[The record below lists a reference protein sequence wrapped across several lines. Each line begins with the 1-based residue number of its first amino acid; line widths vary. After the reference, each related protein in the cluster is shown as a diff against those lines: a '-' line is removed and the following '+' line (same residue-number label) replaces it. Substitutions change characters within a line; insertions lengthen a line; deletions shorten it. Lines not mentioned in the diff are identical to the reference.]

1 MQFHHDQN
9 SYKIVQHLFIGD
21 ISDGG
26 EKWNIWFKM
35 IMKQTNLIT

>member
-1 MQFHHDQN
+1 MTKPATKPY
-9 SYKIVQHLFIGD
+9 STMHLFIGD
-21 ISDGG
+21 ISDGE